1 MLPLGLVLL
10 PGALLWIAGRWVV
23 RRGQVARLADVGY
36 AALALAVPYG
46 LVAGALALAGQSA
59 LATPSL
65 LQAVVS
71 GFLIALVAGGLGGA
85 RALAPWRRLIELLPP
100 RARAVF
106 LGTVGTLT
114 VLTGAGAI
122 LAGASLAT
130 HMGDFRSVD
139 VALAPGLV
147 GGGLLLLAQLAYI
160 PNAIVWSIC
169 YTLGPGFA
177 FGTGTVVAP
186 TGSALGPLPML
197 PMLAAL
203 PSGAHSSATGWV
215 SLLMLSVPYLA
226 GAFGGLL
233 TARAAP
239 IPAVELAPLWG
250 FACGVATGCALGLLA
265 AFAGGPLGSGRLT
278 AVGPSGWQAGV
289 VCVLEVGV
297 AAAVTT
303 GLVNWVRMRRLAPAG
318 ADLPRRSARRRDG
331 AMTPTTAGAEVT
343 TSTWTRG
350 VTRRTPRTAG
360 PIPPA
365 RHRCLEEPRG
375 PEEQPG
381 LRSGGGVLDSV
392 GELGPARLLRGDG
405 VRTAQALGERTR
417 LLPEQREPGQQD
429 RADQHP
435 DPADHDGHHRAPGP
449 AVPRPPGAPHRGG
462 RQPDG
467 HGPRDQ
473 GERHDV
479 DAPLEVAQ
487 AEHAEQA
494 QQREEQRRDRPLLEQ
509 RIGPPGPL
517 GLRCGGLS
525 R

>member
-1 MLPLGLVLL
+1 MTASALPTERTGGHDGDGGTPARPSRPLVITGAIAACAAAGSGLVCITLLVLAGWIAAPHAGVGLPGVLRTAADLWLVGHHVGFALHGTGRIGAGRIGMLPLGLVLL

-71 GFLIALVAGGLGGA
+71 GFLVALVAGGLGGA

-147 GGGLLLLAQLAYI
+147 GGGLLLLAQLAYV

-186 TGSALGPLPML
+186 TGSALGSLPML

-203 PSGAHSSATGWV
+203 PAGAHSSATGWV

-250 FACGVATGCALGLLA
+250 FATGVATGCALGVLA

-303 GLVNWVRMRRLAPAG
+303 GLVNWARMRRLAPGG
-318 ADLPRRSARRRDG
+318 ADLPAVPGAEATAGTALTGDDG
-331 AMTPTTAGAEVT
+331 ADGSHHIYVDPWGDAEDAAHG
-343 TSTWTRG
+343 R
-350 VTRRTPRTAG
+350 
-360 PIPPA
+360 
-365 RHRCLEEPRG
+365 
-375 PEEQPG
+375 
-381 LRSGGGVLDSV
+381 
-392 GELGPARLLRGDG
+392 
-405 VRTAQALGERTR
+405 
-417 LLPEQREPGQQD
+417 
-429 RADQHP
+429 P
-435 DPADHDGHHRAPGP
+435 DPPGP
-449 AVPRPPGAPHRGG
+449 ASLP
-462 RQPDG
+462 
-467 HGPRDQ
+467 
-473 GERHDV
+473 
-479 DAPLEVAQ
+479 
-487 AEHAEQA
+487 
-494 QQREEQRRDRPLLEQ
+494 
-509 RIGPPGPL
+509 
-517 GLRCGGLS
+517 
-525 R
+525 

>member
-1 MLPLGLVLL
+1 MTASALPAERTDGRDGAGGPAARPSRPLVITGAIAACAAAGSGLVFITLLVLAGWIAAPHAGVGLPGVLRTAADLWLVGHHVGFALHGTGRIGMLPLGLVLL

-23 RRGQVARLADVGY
+23 RRGQVTRLADVGY

-65 LQAVVS
+65 LQAVLS
-71 GFLIALVAGGLGGA
+71 GFLVALVAGGLGGA

-226 GAFGGLL
+226 GVFGGLL

-250 FACGVATGCALGLLA
+250 FACGVVTGCALGLLA

-289 VCVLEVGV
+289 VCVLEIGV

-303 GLVNWVRMRRLAPAG
+303 GLVNWVRMRRLVPAG
-318 ADLPRRSARRRDG
+318 ADLP
-331 AMTPTTAGAEVT
+331 V
-343 TSTWTRG
+343 
-350 VTRRTPRTAG
+350 V
-360 PIPPA
+360 PPA
-365 RHRCLEEPRG
+365 GTGDDADERHHIYVDPWRDAE
-375 PEEQPG
+375 
-381 LRSGGGVLDSV
+381 D
-392 GELGPARLLRGDG
+392 A
-405 VRTAQALGERTR
+405 A
-417 LLPEQREPGQQD
+417 D
-429 RADQHP
+429 RRP
-435 DPADHDGHHRAPGP
+435 DPPGP
-449 AVPRPPGAPHRGG
+449 ASLP
-462 RQPDG
+462 
-467 HGPRDQ
+467 
-473 GERHDV
+473 
-479 DAPLEVAQ
+479 
-487 AEHAEQA
+487 
-494 QQREEQRRDRPLLEQ
+494 
-509 RIGPPGPL
+509 
-517 GLRCGGLS
+517 
-525 R
+525 

>member
-1 MLPLGLVLL
+1 MLAGWIAAPHAGLGLPGVLRTAADLWLVGHHVGFALHGTGRIGMLPLGLVAL

-65 LQAVVS
+65 LQAVLS

-122 LAGASLAT
+122 LSGASLAT

-147 GGGLLLLAQLAYI
+147 GGGLLLLVQLAYI

-303 GLVNWVRMRRLAPAG
+303 GLVNWVRVRRLAPAG
-318 ADLPRRSARRRDG
+318 ADLSI
-331 AMTPTTAGAEVT
+331 V
-343 TSTWTRG
+343 
-350 VTRRTPRTAG
+350 
-360 PIPPA
+360 PPA
-365 RHRCLEEPRG
+365 
-375 PEEQPG
+375 
-381 LRSGGGVLDSV
+381 VT
-392 GELGPARLLRGDG
+392 GDDADDG
-405 VRTAQALGERTR
+405 LGESHH
-417 LLPEQREPGQQD
+417 LYVDPWGDAQD
-429 RADQHP
+429 DADGRP
-435 DPADHDGHHRAPGP
+435 DRPGP
-449 AVPRPPGAPHRGG
+449 ASLP
-462 RQPDG
+462 
-467 HGPRDQ
+467 
-473 GERHDV
+473 
-479 DAPLEVAQ
+479 
-487 AEHAEQA
+487 
-494 QQREEQRRDRPLLEQ
+494 
-509 RIGPPGPL
+509 
-517 GLRCGGLS
+517 
-525 R
+525 